1 MPTRT
6 TQPPRVPW
14 LGAATVL
21 AAVLT
26 LLAGCG
32 APTAGAGAS
41 SSTLARDAQRTTT
54 YVAIG
59 ASDAFGIGTDDP
71 DRDNWPTV
79 LASTLGPS
87 VHLINL
93 GIPDATVA
101 DAQQE
106 ELSVALDNHPNIVTV
121 WLAVNDLLDGV
132 PLATYSQQLRSL
144 LHDLHTRTRARVFV
158 GNVPDLALL
167 PRFTNLDPAVLAT
180 HVAQW
185 NAAIAVDC
193 AAEGAHLVDLYSGW
207 NELAQHPEYV
217 APDGLH
223 PSTAGAFVL
232 AGVFAAAIS
241 QAPQG

>member
-1 MPTRT
+1 MSTRT
-6 TQPPRVPW
+6 TQPSRVPW
-14 LGAATVL
+14 LGTATVL
-21 AAVLT
+21 VAVLT

-32 APTAGAGAS
+32 APTAGAGA
-41 SSTLARDAQRTTT
+41 TTTTARDAQRATTT

-71 DRDNWPTV
+71 DRDNWPTI
-79 LASTLGPS
+79 LAGTLGPS

-101 DAQQE
+101 VAQQE
-106 ELSVALDNHPNIVTV
+106 ELSVALDNRPNIVTV
-121 WLAVNDLLDGV
+121 WLAVNDLTDGV

-144 LHDLHTRTRARVFV
+144 LHDLHTRTHARVFV

-167 PRFTNLDPAVLAT
+167 PRFTNLDPGVLAT
-180 HVAQW
+180 QVAQW
-185 NAAIAVDC
+185 NAAIAADC
-193 AAEGAHLVDLYSGW
+193 AAESAHLVDLYSGW

-223 PSTAGAFVL
+223 PSTAGSFVL
-232 AGVFAAAIS
+232 AGIFAAAIS